1 MIEENKNGD
10 HGSVEPQKTGS
21 EIKPNTGMTIVAYN
35 LLALAVYT
43 IACKFNEGGIILD
56 AFLIFFHVI
65 ICIGMALGKKS
76 WMWFLS
82 AVLVLA
88 IGFSTCVM
96 FGNNLDFK

>member
-1 MIEENKNGD
+1 MTEETKNED
-10 HGSVEPQKTGS
+10 NEPVEPPKPVN
-21 EIKPNTGMTIVAYN
+21 EVKPNPGMTSVALN
-35 LLALAVYT
+35 LLALAFYT
-43 IACKFNEGGIILD
+43 IVCKFIDGGIILD

-65 ICIGMALGKKS
+65 ICIGMALGKRS